1 MRVDAAWAAQGRS
14 VWFILASRPVQ
25 PVASLR
31 PDRAYA
37 PDVLVLER
45 NVSTK
50 RDLGSN
56 VGFGCTIRIV
66 KRKSRMVRLKTL
78 CLWAFAFYDMSGAGH
93 NLVSGWCVVPG
104 AWPGIEVTA

>member
-1 MRVDAAWAAQGRS
+1 MKAGAAWAAQGRS
-14 VWFILASRPVQ
+14 VWFILARRPVQ

-50 RDLGSN
+50 RDPGSN
-56 VGFGCTIRIV
+56 VCLGCTIRIV
-66 KRKSRMVRLKTL
+66 KRKAWVVRLKPL
-78 CLWAFAFYDMSGAGH
+78 CRGSFAFYDVCGAGH
-93 NLVSGWCVVPG
+93 NLVSGWLVSSVVKEP
-104 AWPGIEVTA
+104 P

>member
-1 MRVDAAWAAQGRS
+1 MRAGAAWAAQGRS

-25 PVASLR
+25 PVASIR

-37 PDVLVLER
+37 PNVLVLER
-45 NVSTK
+45 NVSTE

-66 KRKSRMVRLKTL
+66 KRNPRVLRLKTL
-78 CLWAFAFYDMSGAGH
+78 RLGSFAFYDVGGAGH
-93 NLVSGWCVVPG
+93 NLVSFSGRHCPCD
-104 AWPGIEVTA
+104 P

>member
-1 MRVDAAWAAQGRS
+1 MKAGAAWAAQGRS

-25 PVASLR
+25 PVASIR

-50 RDLGSN
+50 RDPGSN
-56 VGFGCTIRIV
+56 VGFGFTIRIV
-66 KRKSRMVRLKTL
+66 KRKAWVVRLKTL
-78 CLWAFAFYDMSGAGH
+78 CLRSFAFYDVGMVGH
-93 NLVSGWCVVPG
+93 NLVSGWWWAVQR
-104 AWPGIEVTA
+104 